1 MWISDTSI
9 KRPVFATMV
18 ILTFMVLGVVSMTRL
33 GVDLFPDVNFPFVNV
48 TVPYPG
54 AAPEEVET
62 LVTKP
67 IEDAVA
73 GINGVKRIESNSR
86 ESLARVGI
94 ELRLEVDP
102 QQAAAEVREKVAAI
116 RDKLPKEIEDPTIQ
130 RFDVAALPIMVY
142 AVGSSQP
149 SDVARRIVEDDL
161 KPLIEQIDGVAAV
174 QVNGGEVR
182 EIQINLDPGRLE
194 ALGLPVSVVADKL
207 AFENL
212 DLPTGKIVRE
222 GRNISLRTQGEFR
235 DTHEIENV
243 ILRSTG
249 GSTVRLKDVGSVV
262 DGYEERE
269 STTRLNGVDAV
280 SFSVRKQSGANTVE
294 ISKRVHA
301 LLDRVAPNFPTLRI
315 KPIHDDAE
323 FIKSNVEEVR
333 SHIIFGGL
341 MAVIVIF
348 VFMRDWRSTLIS
360 ALALPTSVIA
370 TFFFMYVA
378 GFTINMMTLM
388 ALSLVI
394 GILIDDAV
402 VVRENIYRH
411 MEMGEDPVTAAR
423 NGTSQIGLAV
433 MATTF
438 TILAVFLPVGF
449 MTGIV
454 GQFFKSFALTIAF
467 AVAMSLLVAF
477 TLDPM
482 LSSRF
487 VRYIPE
493 EERTRTRAGRFFE
506 RIGHQYDKLDA
517 GYHRLLRWSLARPW
531 TVLGLAIAIFVASLS
546 LFGVIGTEF
555 VPEEDRGEFQV
566 LVDLPPGTSFDE
578 SVAQVSRIEQIL
590 GQVPEVRQVF
600 STIGLQ
606 GEVRSSSV
614 QVKLSRKETRS
625 RGLQEIKVAVRKQLA
640 SFPFAEI
647 RVADPEFMQG
657 VPYQP
662 PIDLYVRGD
671 NMKEL
676 QRISDEL
683 VTKIRRIPGAVDVKS
698 TLVAGQPEMVAR
710 INREMAA
717 DIGFDVGGI
726 AGQLRGMVEGVVPT
740 KLRDGDREY
749 DIRVP
754 TGAGVPQRFQ
764 RDRAYTAVFPDGCI
778 SADLRSGV
786 DAAGG
791 RADQHRP
798 RTTAT
803 SGEGRRRPLDAAA
816 R

>member
-1 MWISDTSI
+1 
-9 KRPVFATMV
+9 
-18 ILTFMVLGVVSMTRL
+18 
-33 GVDLFPDVNFPFVNV
+33 
-48 TVPYPG
+48 
-54 AAPEEVET
+54 
-62 LVTKP
+62 
-67 IEDAVA
+67 
-73 GINGVKRIESNSR
+73 
-86 ESLARVGI
+86 
-94 ELRLEVDP
+94 
-102 QQAAAEVREKVAAI
+102 VREKVAAI
-116 RDKLPKEIEDPTIQ
+116 RDTLPKEIEDPTIQ
-130 RFDVAALPIMVY
+130 RFDVAALPIMLF

-149 SDVARRIVEDDL
+149 SDLTRRTVEDKL
-161 KPLIEQIDGVAAV
+161 KPLIEQIGGVAAV

-182 EIQINLDPGRLE
+182 EIQVNLDPGRLE
-194 ALGLPVSVVADKL
+194 ALGLPLSVVADKL

-212 DLPTGKIVRE
+212 DLPTGKVIRE

-235 DTHEIENV
+235 STDEIQNV
-243 ILRSTG
+243 ILRSAS
-249 GSTVRLKDVGSVV
+249 GSTVRVKDVASVF

-280 SFSVRKQSGANTVE
+280 SFAVRKQSGANTVE
-294 ISKRVHA
+294 ISRRVHA
-301 LLDRVAPNFPTLRI
+301 LLAKVAPSFPDLRI
-315 KPIHDDAE
+315 NPIHDDAE
-323 FIKSNVEEVR
+323 FIESNVEEVR

-341 MAVIVIF
+341 MAVFVIF

-438 TILAVFLPVGF
+438 TILAVFLPVAF

-482 LSSRF
+482 LSTRF
-487 VRYIPE
+487 VRFIPE
-493 EERTRTRAGRFFE
+493 EERTRSRMGRFFE
-506 RIGHQYDKLDA
+506 RIGRQYDKLDA

-531 TVLGLAIAIFVASLS
+531 TVLGIAAGIFLLSLS
-546 LFGVIGTEF
+546 MLRIIGTEF
-555 VPEEDRGEFQV
+555 VPEEDRGQFQV

-578 SVAQVSRIEQIL
+578 SVTQISRIEQTI
-590 GQVPEVRQVF
+590 GHVPEVRQVF
-600 STIGLQ
+600 STVGVQ
-606 GEVRSSSV
+606 GEVRSSTL
-614 QVKLSRKETRS
+614 QVKLTRKERRARS
-625 RGLQEIKVAVRKQLA
+625 LREIKEAVRKQLA
-640 SFPFAEI
+640 ALPFAEI

-657 VPYQP
+657 VPYQA

-671 NMKEL
+671 DMREL

-683 VTKIRRIPGAVDVKS
+683 VTRIRRIPGAVDVKS

-710 INREMAA
+710 INRELAA

-726 AGQLRGMVEGVVPT
+726 ARSCEGWSRGSSP
-740 KLRDGDREY
+740 RSC
-749 DIRVP
+749 
-754 TGAGVPQRFQ
+754 A
-764 RDRAYTAVFPDGCI
+764 TAIASMI
-778 SADLRSGV
+778 SACASHRNSATTSARSRAPRSTPPPAPPCGPAISSRCSLLSAQPASIANSGGV
-786 DAAGG
+786 SSRWVSISRLGLWV
-791 RADQHRP
+791 
-798 RTTAT
+798 T
-803 SGEGRRRPLDAAA
+803 
-816 R
+816 